1 MEKNKVSFSMKLKRE
16 MLSIKAKNKVEA
28 LSELYGIVYSKNDLN
43 NENIVFKTELI
54 YIINRIK
61 ENLKIIDSIDY
72 TITKHNNI
80 NIVSIKNF
88 KDNFNDL
95 NNKWV
100 LRGFFISSGYIKNP
114 NKGHSLDFFVD
125 YENSALKLYEILK
138 DMGIK
143 VLMSNKKN
151 TEIVYVRNSENILDV
166 VIKLDAINT
175 FFEYEE
181 ITINKEINLKIS
193 RSINYE
199 IANEMKKLNTSNKQ
213 VKMIEQ
219 IDKHVGISKLS
230 HPLQEL
236 AKLRLKY
243 QEISLQELATK
254 LNITKSGVR
263 SRFRRLQEV
272 YEKIGE

>member
-114 NKGHSLDFFVD
+114 NKGHSLDFFID